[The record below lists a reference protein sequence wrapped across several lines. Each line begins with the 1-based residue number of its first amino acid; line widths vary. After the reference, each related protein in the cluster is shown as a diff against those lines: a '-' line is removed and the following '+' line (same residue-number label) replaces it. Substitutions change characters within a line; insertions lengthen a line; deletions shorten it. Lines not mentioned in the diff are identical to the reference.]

1 MQYISKGQW
10 GAILICA
17 TLITAF
23 HNKWNKLVHNFTI
36 KIHMLTTNKS
46 QSLEWQ
52 HGQHFKFG
60 PLKHALISHI
70 NTTAFLL
77 HMITTRAVHPTWR
90 SPWAKKNDFSI
101 LQRCSQRS
109 CSWPN
114 HWGHMTRKKCSTHIP
129 EVVGPIQFS
138 DFDLNPWG
146 PLVDVH
152 TRPRNTRT
160 KHGLLTDL
168 TQIERKKLTKMS

>member
-90 SPWAKKNDFSI
+90 SPWAKKTISASYSDVRKGAAVDPITEVIWPERSAQPTFLRSLALYNSVI
-101 LQRCSQRS
+101 L
-109 CSWPN
+109 
-114 HWGHMTRKKCSTHIP
+114 T
-129 EVVGPIQFS
+129 
-138 DFDLNPWG
+138 
-146 PLVDVH
+146 
-152 TRPRNTRT
+152 
-160 KHGLLTDL
+160 
-168 TQIERKKLTKMS
+168 